1 MLGEVFQRFAE
12 KSPIAVMVRGL
23 LERVLSPKQLDEWYA
38 RTADKQYTRNLLF
51 STAYNL
57 MSLVVFKVKPSVHA
71 AYQAT
76 EEDIGVSIVSVYN
89 KLNAIE
95 PHTSAGLVRYSA
107 EALSPII
114 DEMGGRREPWLPGY
128 RVKILD
134 GNCIEASEHRI
145 QELRGLAAGAL
156 PGKSLVVY
164 DPTVGMAVD
173 VFPCEDGHAQE
184 RALLGEVLSTV
195 HAGDVWVADRNFC
208 VRDFLCGIDERKGFF
223 VIREHQGLSWK
234 ASSPM
239 RSAGRVSTGKL
250 AEQRIRL
257 IDAQGEEKL
266 FRRIRLKLDQATRDG
281 EKVIHILTNLPK
293 TIRAK
298 TVAEIYRKRWT
309 IETAFQEIEGYL
321 HSEINTLG
329 YPKAALFGF
338 CIALVA
344 YNAMAMVFAA
354 LRSVHGAQQIDQQL
368 SGYYVAN
375 EIAETYRGMMIAI
388 PEQEWVIFST
398 MNVAQI
404 AGVLLQLASNVRLR
418 AFRKH
423 PRGPKKPQPKRH
435 YNPEQPHVST
445 AKLITARNSESK
457 AP

>member
-12 KSPIAVMVRGL
+12 KSPIAVMVRGV
-23 LERVLSPKQLDEWYA
+23 LERVLSPEQLDEGYA
-38 RTADKQYTRNLLF
+38 RTADKQYTRHLLF
-51 STAYNL
+51 STAYQL

-76 EEDIGVSIVSVYN
+76 EEAIGVSIVSVYN
-89 KLNAIE
+89 KLNAME
-95 PHTSAGLVRYSA
+95 SHTSAGLVRYSV

-128 RVKILD
+128 RVKVLD

-145 QELRGLAAGAL
+145 KELRGLAAGAL

-164 DPTVGMAVD
+164 DPAFAMAVD

-195 HAGDVWVADRNFC
+195 QAGDVWVADRNFC
-208 VRDFLCGIDERKGFF
+208 VRDFLCGIDEHQGFF
-223 VIREHQGLSWK
+223 VIREHQGLPWK
-234 ASSPM
+234 ASGPM

-257 IDAQGEEKL
+257 TDAQGKEKP

-281 EKVIHILTNLPK
+281 EQVIHIVTNLPN
-293 TIRAK
+293 TIQAK

-344 YNAMAMVFAA
+344 YNAMATVFAA
-354 LRSVHGAQQIDQQL
+354 LRSIHGEQQIDQQL

-398 MNVAQI
+398 RTVAQF
-404 AGVLLQLASNVRLR
+404 AHVLLQLASNVRLR

-445 AKLITARNSESK
+445 AKLITARNSVSK